1 MLWVKED
8 NMKFIKN
15 KLAVVIIIL
24 SVAFLSLIGYSANRE
39 KMSFV
44 ENGVGVTINSVQGVF
59 YIGFNRIKNSFK
71 FITNITDVKAENDKL
86 KKENSEYKNKALDYD
101 TAISENVRMR
111 EQLNFSESR
120 DEYNYVGA
128 NINGV
133 NPTGFLDGFSINK
146 GTNKGIKKGMIAMTG
161 DGLVGQ
167 VTSVGNNWSIVQCLS
182 NENIAVAAL
191 VQNTKD
197 NNGIV
202 KGYKDENN
210 KLLAQ
215 IEKLSLDSDIKI
227 GDVILTSGLGTNYPA
242 GIRIGKVLSVHEDK
256 GKVMKSAIIEPYV
269 DFSKIEEV
277 FIVVN
282 KNASKVEY

>member
-1 MLWVKED
+1 
-8 NMKFIKN
+8 MKFIKN

-44 ENGVGVTINSVQGVF
+44 ENGVGVTINSVQGVLYNGF
-59 YIGFNRIKNSFK
+59 YKITNSLK
-71 FITNITDVKAENDKL
+71 FITNISDVKIENEKL
-86 KKENSEYKNKALDYD
+86 KKENSEYKSKALDYD
-101 TAISENVRMR
+101 TSIKENVRLR
-111 EQLNFSESR
+111 KIVNFSEQR

-128 NINGV
+128 NIKGISG
-133 NPTGFLDGFSINK
+133 TSFLDGFIINK
-146 GTNKGIKKGMIAMTG
+146 GENKGIKKGMIAMTG

-167 VTSVGNNWSIVQCLS
+167 VTSVGDNSAIVYCLS

-191 VQNTKD
+191 VKSSRD

-215 IEKLSLDSDIKI
+215 IENLSLDSDIKK
-227 GDVILTSGLGTNYPA
+227 GDVILTSGLGGNYPA
-242 GIRIGKVLSVHEDK
+242 DIQIGKVLSVHEDK
-256 GKVMKSAIIEPYV
+256 SKVMKSAIIEPYV
-269 DFSKIEEV
+269 NFSKIEEV
-277 FIVVN
+277 FIVVP
-282 KNASKVEY
+282 KDTSEVKYK